1 MTVPHSPPK
10 NLVALRIST
19 LISALS
25 FYVASFPGFV
35 SPDTIIMFN
44 EAKSGSYTTVHTPY
58 LSWFWSYL
66 LPTQIGPIG
75 PHLLQVGL
83 FWLGIYFV
91 CYSLSMSLGRAVVF
105 VPPVMLL
112 FDSTWSLSWLWK
124 DSASASFLV
133 LAIGLICRSD
143 FCQGDRNRRVLQC
156 ICMLFVALF
165 LMVRVYMFPAN
176 LFVLLFFFFYILD
189 FSNQENFGFKKK
201 LRVLRLP
208 ITVLI
213 ISCVSLQS
221 FTQVVIK
228 PTTYSAHGSA
238 ILLQDLM
245 RIKCL
250 TGSNQEIIPRKFI
263 IEGDGNLCDRFSPSG
278 LESLIWYAD
287 GYHHLRLAETSS
299 EESEL
304 LEIWKSNFTSQL
316 SPLLAS
322 RFILFTNFYGAS
334 NWIPYPQAS
343 LQYWPAGTKTIS
355 SEIGWEPVGGLP
367 LLLIRLPS
375 LILSVFPFFDSIL
388 KLGLFPGL
396 VFPWL
401 LIAIAALRG
410 KVLRPSLVIGAVFPT
425 AWAFEFSFISA
436 WNDAVRYFIPASWF
450 GMCIT
455 LLLLREF
462 NSPRRINGLGTS
474 NQYV

>member
-1 MTVPHSPPK
+1 MTVLQSPPK
-10 NLVALRIST
+10 HLVALRIST

-25 FYVASFPGFV
+25 FYVSSFPGFV
-35 SPDTIIMFN
+35 SPDTVIMFN
-44 EAKSGSYTTVHTPY
+44 EAKSGIYTTVHTPF
-58 LSWFWSYL
+58 LSWLWSFL
-66 LPTQIGPIG
+66 MPTQFGPIG

-91 CYSLSMSLGRAVVF
+91 CYSLSISLGRAVVF

-133 LAIGLICRSD
+133 LAVGLISRSD
-143 FCQGDRNRRVLQC
+143 FCQQDRNRRILQC
-156 ICMLFVALF
+156 VSMVFVALF
-165 LMVRVYMFPAN
+165 LMVRSYMLPAN
-176 LFVLLFFFFYILD
+176 LFVILFFFLYILD
-189 FSNQENFGFKKK
+189 FSQHKSFGFKTK
-201 LRVLRLP
+201 LRILRLP

-213 ISCVSLQS
+213 ISCISIQS

-238 ILLQDLM
+238 IFLQDLM
-245 RIKCL
+245 RINCL
-250 TGSNQEIIPRKFI
+250 SGGNQELIPAKFI
-263 IEGDGNLCDRFSPSG
+263 VEGDGKLCDRFSPSG

-287 GYHHLRLAETSS
+287 GYQHLRLAETSS

-304 LEIWKSNFTSQL
+304 FAIWKANVTSEL

-334 NWIPYPQAS
+334 NWIPYSQAS
-343 LQYWPAGTKTIS
+343 LQFWPAGTKTIS
-355 SEIGWEPVGGLP
+355 SEIGWQPVGGLP

-375 LILSVFPFFDSIL
+375 LLLSVFPFFDSLL
-388 KLGLFPGL
+388 KLGVFPGL

-401 LIAIAALRG
+401 LIAIMALRG
-410 KVLRPSLVIGAVFPT
+410 KELRSSLVIGAVFPT
-425 AWAFEFSFISA
+425 LWAFEFSFISA

-455 LLLLREF
+455 LLLLRDF
-462 NSPRRINGLGTS
+462 NSPHRVNRLGLS
-474 NQYV
+474 NQYR